1 MIHTSPVAGIPGRS
15 IGIIGAGPGG
25 LAAAMQ
31 LAAAGFDVTVYE
43 AQSVVG
49 GRSRRLTAG
58 PYSFDCGPTFFL
70 MPYVLEEIFAAC
82 GFRLSDFATLRRLD
96 PMYRLII
103 GSRDGES
110 TVLDTTQD
118 VAQMAQRLAR
128 IDPRDGAAFHRF
140 MDENRRKLARLTPV
154 LKQRVQSLL
163 DLMTPEGIAAAPYVR
178 PWESV
183 HQCLSRSFHDR
194 RTRLALCFQAKYLG
208 MSPYECPSL
217 FSILPFIEYEYGI
230 WHPEGGCN
238 RLMSAMA
245 DACRKM
251 GVRIETG
258 TAVNAIAF
266 DGRSVVGVQIGGS
279 LRRHDRVVVNA
290 DGTWAIKNLIPQ
302 ELRGRDTDAAI
313 DARRYSCST
322 FMMYLGVR
330 GMIDLPHHTIYMSGR
345 YEATFRDISQLGRLS
360 EDPSTYVHNP
370 SALDPTL
377 APAGNSALYV
387 LLPVTNND
395 PRQCSID
402 WERERPRLR
411 EDALRQLEGPF
422 GIRDIRSRIEQEIL
436 VSPLDWQRERINHG
450 ATFNLAHN
458 FGQMLHKRIPHTHP
472 KLAGLHFV
480 GGATH
485 PGSGLPV
492 IFLSSTIASRHI
504 CELDGRVHPFDA
516 PVPGALHA
524 SSLLG
529 AGTNAPSRG
538 GVPPLAAAR

>member
-1 MIHTSPVAGIPGRS
+1 MIEQSTRRASSTKS
-15 IGIIGAGPGG
+15 IAVIGAGPGG
-25 LAAAMQ
+25 LAAALQ
-31 LAAAGFDVTVYE
+31 LAAAGFQVTVYE
-43 AQSVVG
+43 AQPVVG

-82 GFRLSDFATLRRLD
+82 GFRLSDFVSLRRLD

-103 GSRDGES
+103 GSRES
-110 TVLDTTQD
+110 APTVLDTTQD
-118 VAQMAQRLAR
+118 IAQMTERLAR
-128 IDPRDGAAFHRF
+128 IDPRDGAAFLHF
-140 MDENRRKLARLTPV
+140 MEENRKKLARLTPV
-154 LKQRVQSLL
+154 LKKRVQSLL
-163 DLMTPEGIAAAPYVR
+163 DLMSPQGVAAAPYVR

-183 HQCLSRSFHDR
+183 HQCLSKTFHDR

-238 RLMSAMA
+238 RIMSAMA
-245 DACRKM
+245 DACTRM
-251 GVRIETG
+251 GVRMETSSP
-258 TAVNAIAF
+258 VDAIAF
-266 DGRSVVGVQIGGS
+266 DGRSVAGVHIGGT

-290 DGTWAIKNLIPQ
+290 DGTWAMKNLIPA
-302 ELRGRDTDAAI
+302 ELRGRDSDAAI

-330 GMIDLPHHTIYMSGR
+330 GAIDLPHHTIYMSGR
-345 YEATFRDISQLGRLS
+345 YEETFRDISQLGRLT

-377 APAGNSALYV
+377 APAGKSALYV

-422 GIRDIRSRIEQEIL
+422 GIRDIRRRIEREVL
-436 VSPLDWQRERINHG
+436 MTPLDWQRERINHG

-504 CELDGRVHPFDA
+504 CQLDGRVHPFDA
-516 PVPGALHA
+516 PVPETRA
-524 SSLLG
+524 SV
-529 AGTNAPSRG
+529 APAAVATIDSSGR

>member
-1 MIHTSPVAGIPGRS
+1 MIQHSPRSQSRGNS
-15 IGIIGAGPGG
+15 IGVIGAGPGG

-31 LAAAGFDVTVYE
+31 LAASGFEVTVYE

-82 GFRLSDFATLRRLD
+82 GFRLQDFASLRRLD

-103 GSRDGES
+103 GSLEGAP

-118 VAQMAQRLAR
+118 VKKMAERLGR
-128 IDPRDGAAFHRF
+128 LDPRDGVAFHRF
-140 MDENRRKLARLTPV
+140 MDENRKKLSRLTPV

-163 DLMTPEGIAAAPYVR
+163 DLMSPEGIAAAPYVR

-183 HQCLSRSFHDR
+183 HQCLSKTFHDR

-245 DACRKM
+245 DACTKM
-251 GVRIETG
+251 GVRIETSSPVD
-258 TAVNAIAF
+258 TIVF
-266 DGRSVVGVQIGGS
+266 DDRKVAGVQIGGT
-279 LRRHDRVVVNA
+279 LRHHDRVVVNA
-290 DGTWAIKNLIPQ
+290 DGTWAMKNLIPE
-302 ELRGRDTDAAI
+302 ELRGRETDAAI

-330 GMIDLPHHTIYMSGR
+330 GAIDLPHHTIYMSGR
-345 YEATFRDISQLGRLS
+345 YEETFRDISQFGRLS

-402 WERERPRLR
+402 WDRERPRLR

-422 GIRDIRSRIEQEIL
+422 GIRDIRGRIEQEIL
-436 VSPLDWQRERINHG
+436 ITPLDWQRERINHG

-516 PVPGALHA
+516 PVPEALRTSMPLA
-524 SSLLG
+524 
-529 AGTNAPSRG
+529 AGLRDPAQG
-538 GVPPLAAAR
+538 GVPPLAAAQ